1 MTYPPQQ
8 PGPFGQQPGG
18 YPQQPPQPGGY
29 PQQPQ
34 QPYGQQPSGGFG
46 YPQTGPQPQQPYGQ
60 PQPGAYGQQP
70 QQPGQFGQQPGGYNP
85 YQQPGFPG
93 GQMPPKK
100 KSPLPWILGGVGLV
114 VVVVI
119 VLVVVSLMGGGTSG
133 KPEDAAKSIV
143 AMFNSRDYTGL
154 ENATCAKLKSSV
166 DSTVGKFDPAKN
178 PNVPADL
185 KDLKLNLALNGVTS
199 SSDTSAKASVSL
211 HYENVP
217 AKYQKLIKD
226 MNGSMTLTKEDG
238 SWKVCGLSTSSSS
251 SGGSSVTPTN

>member
-1 MTYPPQQ
+1 VTYPPQQ

-18 YPQQPPQPGGY
+18 YPQQ
-29 PQQPQ
+29 QPQ
-34 QPYGQQPSGGFG
+34 QPYGQQPAGGFG
-46 YPQTGPQPQQPYGQ
+46 YPQTGPQQQQPYGQ
-60 PQPGAYGQQP
+60 PQPGP
-70 QQPGQFGQQPGGYNP
+70 FGQQPGAYNP
-85 YQQPGFPG
+85 YGQPGFPG
-93 GQMPPKK
+93 QMPKK

-119 VLVVVSLMGGGTSG
+119 VLVAVSLTGGGTSG
-133 KPEDAAKSIV
+133 TPQDAAKSIV

-166 DSTVGKFDPAKN
+166 DSTVSKFDPAKN

-217 AKYQKLIKD
+217 TKYQKALKD
-226 MNGSMTLTKEDG
+226 RNGSMTLAKEDG
-238 SWKVCGLSTSSSS
+238 SWKVCGLSTSTTG
-251 SGGSSVTPTN
+251 SGTTGGN